1 MANFVY
7 SRQAV
12 PVGETI
18 TLEAQFRDAAGNPK
32 DTDATFPTITVA
44 DAASAEVLAVTSSN
58 ILRSGIGRYR
68 YNFIIPTGFSQG
80 LWNDSWS
87 GAVDGYTLSTT
98 FDFLVN
104 SVGSVEA
111 VGSIVDPGI
120 EIGDLPE
127 VSFSRDE
134 TKNINILLRILKARI
149 QNNAFTPSGDPC
161 NVFSDDDLVSFLCA
175 SLSEFNSTPTIT
187 NYGFDSLLVSTTF
200 SDIIS
205 QGSYLIAMSAI
216 ATIEAGREFTLND
229 NGVTIN
235 PPPVSSTIT
244 SIHSTLLSDYRAKLK
259 EIKRNHRPAP
269 IGMGAGSILVV
280 NPIHKRLRHLRERQ
294 II

>member
-1 MANFVY
+1 MANFTY
-7 SRQAV
+7 SRQSV

-18 TLEAQFRDAAGNPK
+18 TLEAQFRDGAGNPK
-32 DTDATFPTITVA
+32 DTDTSFPSIRILDASGTEAVA
-44 DAASAEVLAVTSSN
+44 STTSGMV
-58 ILRSGIGRYR
+58 RTGIGRYK
-68 YNFIIPTGFSQG
+68 YDFIIPTGLTEG
-80 LWNDSWS
+80 IWNDLWA

-104 SVGSVEA
+104 SVGTVEA
-111 VGSIVDPGI
+111 VGSIVDPGV
-120 EIGDLPE
+120 EIGDAPE
-127 VSFSRDE
+127 AVFSREE

-161 NVFSDDDLVSFLCA
+161 NVFSDDDLVSFLCS
-175 SLSEFNSTPTIT
+175 SLAEFNSTPTIT
-187 NYGFDSLLVSTTF
+187 GYGFDNGLMATTF
-200 SDIIS
+200 SDILT
-205 QGSYLIAMSAI
+205 QGAYLIAMAAI

-244 SIHSTLLSDYRAKLK
+244 SLHSTLLSDYRAKLK

-269 IGMGAGSILVV
+269 LGMGAGSILVV
-280 NPIHKRLRHLRERQ
+280 NPIHKRLRHLRERA